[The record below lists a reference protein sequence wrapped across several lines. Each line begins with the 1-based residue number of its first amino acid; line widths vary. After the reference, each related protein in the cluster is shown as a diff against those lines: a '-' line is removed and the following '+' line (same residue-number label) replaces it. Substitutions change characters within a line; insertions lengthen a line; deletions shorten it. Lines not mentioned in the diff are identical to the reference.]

1 MRMQG
6 CLCKS
11 VQALLVYGKNMAK
24 TKQQTIN
31 AHEQICIKLTAP
43 VQLLAFIG
51 SAFIY
56 ANKFYDSHL
65 MLVFVSSMIYDLAT
79 MCAMSLDLLFG
90 MGKSEWAS
98 EWNCVW
104 IFIAWTLF
112 WILFKYLDANKQRL
126 FQNGLRNVYASI
138 FDFNGIHEKT

>member
-1 MRMQG
+1 M
-6 CLCKS
+6 K
-11 VQALLVYGKNMAK
+11 KNMAK

-31 AHEQICIKLTAP
+31 AHEHICTKLTAP

-79 MCAMSLDLLFG
+79 MSLDLLFG
-90 MGKSEWAS
+90 MGKSERAS
-98 EWNCVW
+98 E
-104 IFIAWTLF
+104 
-112 WILFKYLDANKQRL
+112 
-126 FQNGLRNVYASI
+126 
-138 FDFNGIHEKT
+138 